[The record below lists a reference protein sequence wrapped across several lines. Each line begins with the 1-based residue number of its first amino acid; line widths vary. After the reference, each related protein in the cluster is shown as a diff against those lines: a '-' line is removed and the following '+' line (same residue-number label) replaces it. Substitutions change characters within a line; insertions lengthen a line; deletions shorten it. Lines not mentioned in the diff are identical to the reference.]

1 SDSPSGAPS
10 DGHAIDLDRRN
21 AHTHGHALP
30 FLAARADAFVELEVV
45 AHHADVLQRLGPVA
59 DQGGVAHRAPEPAVL
74 DHVPLRCGEDEIAA
88 GDIPLPAAEIA
99 AVHALR
105 HRADDLFGVAFAGEH
120 EGVGH
125 TRHRNVCVALAPSTT
140 GRFGLEQRTR
150 KLVLQVPAQ
159 HA

>member
-1 SDSPSGAPS
+1 
-10 DGHAIDLDRRN
+10 
-21 AHTHGHALP
+21 
-30 FLAARADAFVELEVV
+30 
-45 AHHADVLQRLGPVA
+45 
-59 DQGGVAHRAPEPAVL
+59 
-74 DHVPLRCGEDEIAA
+74 DEIAA
-88 GDIPLPAAEIA
+88 GDIHLPAAEIA

-125 TRHRNVCVALAPSTT
+125 ARHRNVCVALAPSTA

-159 HA
+159 HAVFDEHVAARRLAFVVDIERAAAIADRAIVDYGAKLACDLLSDAPAERRNTLAVEVGLEPVPHRFVQKNAGPSGTEH